1 MNIKQVATVST
12 SFDTSKAAMAWA
24 QKQTQFAKF
33 GARLYIMK
41 LNGLYFVVR
50 TITKRDHT
58 ELRMV
63 EKRTHRIMTYIE
75 YVSQLVGKPIP
86 WLYTVTDEPLYLVK

>member
-1 MNIKQVATVST
+1 MKIKQVATVST
-12 SFDTSKAAMAWA
+12 AFDSEMPAIAWA
-24 QKQTQFAKF
+24 EKQTQLRRF
-33 GARLYIMK
+33 GAKLYVME

-63 EKRTHRIMTYIE
+63 EPRTHRIMTYID